1 MIIGEGPPFTL
12 KTEEV
17 EEHSIHC
24 NKKKKDAKTAD
35 VRILLYFIVLNFF
48 NFQELS
54 IQLFLG
60 VFVKVGSLCY

>member
-1 MIIGEGPPFTL
+1 MMLGEGPPFTL

-35 VRILLYFIVLNFF
+35 VRIMLYFIVLNFS
-48 NFQELS
+48 NFFRS
-54 IQLFLG
+54 
-60 VFVKVGSLCY
+60 

>member
-1 MIIGEGPPFTL
+1 MGGREAGRVIWRGAALALDEGPPFTL

-35 VRILLYFIVLNFF
+35 VSNTD
-48 NFQELS
+48 N
-54 IQLFLG
+54 
-60 VFVKVGSLCY
+60 

>member
-1 MIIGEGPPFTL
+1 MTKDDSVSILGEGPPFTL

-35 VRILLYFIVLNFF
+35 VRITH
-48 NFQELS
+48 
-54 IQLFLG
+54 
-60 VFVKVGSLCY
+60 